1 LKKKKLKINISK
13 PVGQCFV
20 FDEEG
25 KAWPPLAA
33 FSNRQGGGD
42 EEEQTTVWAFNIKTE
57 NWSRF
62 EAKGDIP
69 VPSQTP
75 ILQHT

>member
-1 LKKKKLKINISK
+1 VEVTRKNRPQVTWGKTVLLIG
-13 PVGQCFV
+13 GQI
-20 FDEEG
+20 E
-25 KAWPPLAA
+25 PP
-33 FSNRQGGGD
+33 SDRV
-42 EEEQTTVWAFNIKTE
+42 EVWAFNIKTE
-57 NWSRF
+57 NWSRV